1 MGGAGAGVALIPLFN
16 FLGLDFTVA
25 KAVGLFAGASTTIT
39 SSVMNLKRKVVD
51 FKFMIPIALMMLIFA
66 PVGAYSSRF
75 INEDMVKFFYM
86 IMLFYSASMMMFA
99 KKKALFHNDGMWV
112 LFVVGGVVGFLAGL
126 LGVGGGNILIPLLAL
141 LGYEPKRVAVAVSF
155 VVPFSAL
162 GSFFTY
168 ASYVPLDWT
177 LLLCVSLS
185 AVIGGYIGNY
195 FMHFKLKQEHIKKLM
210 AVILYLIALKLMYS
224 FI

>member
-210 AVILYLIALKLMYS
+210 AVILYLIALKLMYG